1 MKRHTIALLT
11 AIVILVLSTM
21 PVGSFLPEVEVPNI
35 DKPVHFLMYAFFTV
49 AILLDRAFLQRRP
62 IALWYI
68 FAPLIAIAY
77 GGAMEIVQHFLP
89 WRSCS
94 IYDFIANDIGAII
107 GTLLFALFYKLF
119 HKI

>member
-1 MKRHTIALLT
+1 MKRHFIALLT

-49 AILLDRAFLQRRP
+49 AILLDRVFLQRRP

-107 GTLLFALFYKLF
+107 GTLVFALFYKLF